1 MQIEI
6 ASLEDIS
13 TIRDIAYRTWPS
25 AYKEIL
31 SVEQLNYMLEMM
43 YNPQTLEN
51 QFINPDYHFLLSKE
65 NDIITGFASYSYLQE
80 FDLYKLHKLYVLPEN
95 QSKGHGKH
103 LIEYIINH
111 LQSIKANRLWL
122 NVNRNNKAVEFY
134 LKRGFTIIKEEDIDI
149 GNGYFMNDYVMEK
162 WIG

>member
-1 MQIEI
+1 MQIII

-51 QFINPDYHFLLSKE
+51 QFNNPDYHFLLSKE
-65 NDIITGFASYSYLQE
+65 NNIATGFASYSYLQE
-80 FDLYKLHKLYVLPEN
+80 FDLYKLHKLYVLPEK

-103 LIEYIINH
+103 LTAYIINH
-111 LQSIKANRLWL
+111 LKSLKANRLWL

-134 LKRGFTIIKEEDIDI
+134 LKRGFSVIKEEDNDI

-162 WIG
+162 LIS

>member
-51 QFINPDYHFLLSKE
+51 QFNNPDYHFLLSKE
-65 NDIITGFASYSYLQE
+65 NNTTTGFASYSYLQE
-80 FDLYKLHKLYVLPEN
+80 LGLYKLHKLYVLPEK
-95 QSKGHGKH
+95 QSKGHLKTT
-103 LIEYIINH
+103 LINLQLWTKAQLKLSITSKLVMLRH
-111 LQSIKANRLWL
+111 LQSQ
-122 NVNRNNKAVEFY
+122 EH
-134 LKRGFTIIKEEDIDI
+134 
-149 GNGYFMNDYVMEK
+149 
-162 WIG
+162 